1 MDFLRLLQ
9 EDDQTLEAPHTQ
21 SKITCTWSKEEF
33 YGAASAK
40 KSVSAGMFILFLAYT
55 LFVFLRTTKK
65 ETSVSTTPLFD
76 LL

>member
-1 MDFLRLLQ
+1 MDLFRYLQ
-9 EDDQTLEAPHTQ
+9 EEEKTLEEPHTQ
-21 SKITCTWSKEEF
+21 SKITCTWHKDEF
-33 YGAASAK
+33 YGASSAK

-76 LL
+76 PI